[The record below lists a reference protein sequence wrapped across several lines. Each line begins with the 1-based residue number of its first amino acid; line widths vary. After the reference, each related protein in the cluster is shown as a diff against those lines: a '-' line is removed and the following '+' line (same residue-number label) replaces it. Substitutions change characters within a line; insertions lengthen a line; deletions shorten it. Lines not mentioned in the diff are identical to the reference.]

1 MRRRVRWLRQVTL
14 AALLLLGA
22 TVPAAGESGR
32 VVPLESLAPTAKHR
46 NIARAAIQSIDRHVR
61 TRLWMK
67 GELGARILQHFLE
80 AWDPERDLLLLADAR
95 ELERQWHGIGEVLRN
110 GELHFA
116 FDAFKRIR
124 SQLEDR
130 IALSIRLLD
139 TGFDFDLDE
148 HLITDA
154 SRRGWAQNRAT
165 LVDHW
170 RRRVKNDVMELY
182 LAGQT
187 PSEIRDT
194 LRTRYAGLRDRV
206 RRIDADAIVERV
218 LDAYARAVDRHGAY
232 LSPRAIERLRVRTTG
247 ALEGI
252 GVVLRAQ
259 GEYAVVER
267 LAPGGPADRRRALG
281 VGDRI
286 LGIGQTGEPWP
297 TDVVGWPIAAVVDR
311 LRGPKDTAVR
321 LRILPAGVG
330 TVPRTITLIR
340 DRIAL
345 ADLAARGRIVRFEG
359 FEQHERRIGVIDVP
373 SFHVDDRTGQVRD
386 STSSDVRRIVR
397 RLRAQGIDGLVL
409 DLRRNRG
416 GSLNQAV
423 RTAGLFIA
431 TGPIVQV
438 RNLTGEI
445 QVRNDPDP
453 GIEWEGALSV
463 LVGPESASASE
474 IVAAAMQDYRRGL
487 VVGARTFGKGSAQ
500 NILPLDGNGGEGALR
515 LTTSRWFRVTGET
528 IERRGVQPDLDLS
541 WAMGSVRRTGPY
553 ELEGRRMSSVAPTQ
567 WDSSELNPRTVGR
580 IGAWSRE
587 RIGTNQVFRTLRE
600 AVSER
605 LQHEGEYL
613 TSLNLENRLSQHE
626 QAARRLRRHIR
637 TLDAA
642 RAGYGEPMYGMKSK
656 SLTALREALIL
667 EEAIRI
673 TGDLAQVWTPG

>member
-1 MRRRVRWLRQVTL
+1 MQPLQRDVWKDAGVARRFAPVTSSDASGRVSADPGRSRKPRQMESGIPMEAALSRTGMRRRVRWLRQVTL
-14 AALLLLGA
+14 AALLLSGA

-116 FDAFKRIR
+116 FDAFKRIKVATGGPHCSLHSPAGYR
-124 SQLEDR
+124 VRFWSRRAPGNGRQSQRLGAESGDAR
-130 IALSIRLLD
+130 GSLAAAREERCHRALSGR
-139 TGFDFDLDE
+139 
-148 HLITDA
+148 TDA
-154 SRRGWAQNRAT
+154 VRNQGHAAHPLRRVARSGQAN
-165 LVDHW
+165 
-170 RRRVKNDVMELY
+170 RRR
-182 LAGQT
+182 
-187 PSEIRDT
+187 RHR
-194 LRTRYAGLRDRV
+194 RTRPGRIRTCSRPARGLPVASSNRTPASPNHRCTGRDRGG
-206 RRIDADAIVERV
+206 A
-218 LDAYARAVDRHGAY
+218 ARTG
-232 LSPRAIERLRVRTTG
+232 RVRGSRTTH
-247 ALEGI
+247 AW
-252 GVVLRAQ
+252 
-259 GEYAVVER
+259 
-267 LAPGGPADRRRALG
+267 GPADRRRALG

-345 ADLAARGRIVRFEG
+345 ADRAARGRIVRFEG

-373 SFHVDDRTGQVRD
+373 SFHVDGRTGQVRD

-423 RTAGLFIA
+423 RTAGLFIT

-453 GIEWEGALSV
+453 GRNSSCRTPGSSSPRRRGDAGCRRMGRGTPGPNEGGEADRRGNQIAGGVIATSIFNFRKRNSRSWRGFRYSSWRRGRPTSFRPSRPCLPAASP
-463 LVGPESASASE
+463 GRRASSASPQPS
-474 IVAAAMQDYRRGL
+474 
-487 VVGARTFGKGSAQ
+487 
-500 NILPLDGNGGEGALR
+500 LR
-515 LTTSRWFRVTGET
+515 W
-528 IERRGVQPDLDLS
+528 
-541 WAMGSVRRTGPY
+541 
-553 ELEGRRMSSVAPTQ
+553 
-567 WDSSELNPRTVGR
+567 
-580 IGAWSRE
+580 
-587 RIGTNQVFRTLRE
+587 
-600 AVSER
+600 
-605 LQHEGEYL
+605 
-613 TSLNLENRLSQHE
+613 
-626 QAARRLRRHIR
+626 
-637 TLDAA
+637 
-642 RAGYGEPMYGMKSK
+642 
-656 SLTALREALIL
+656 
-667 EEAIRI
+667 
-673 TGDLAQVWTPG
+673 